1 MKTMRVFILVG
12 FALLLASCK
21 QGQKPEPFPE
31 ELTKLERL
39 YRIRPDSVM
48 KHYDLSNDSL
58 VEFPDLSR
66 YVIASLDL
74 SHNWLDTIIP
84 ERLPLGIE
92 WLNLSHNRLKG
103 RLWIEDGSIPTLR
116 ELDLSHNS
124 LKNVSIGEDLYRIIV
139 PYNHLKAITFS
150 HKYIRFLDI
159 SYNSEL
165 SEWMDFDPSEIDTI
179 VRDGVADGKPLRFK
193 IPGIITCTAEDIFG
207 PGVRMVDADS
217 LREETTKED

>member
-58 VEFPDLSR
+58 TEFPDLSR

-74 SHNWLDTIIP
+74 SHNLLDTIIP

-92 WLNLSHNRLKG
+92 RLDMSHNRLEG
-103 RLWIEDGSIPTLR
+103 SLWIRWKSMPTLE
-116 ELDLSHNS
+116 ELNLSFNS
-124 LKNVSIGEDLYRIIV
+124 LENISVDEELCRLIV
-139 PYNHLKAITFS
+139 PYNRLKKIEFDQS
-150 HKYIRFLDI
+150 RMRFLDI
-159 SYNSEL
+159 SFNLEL
-165 SEWMDFDPSEIDTI
+165 SEKVKFNPARIDTV
-179 VRDGVADGKPLRFK
+179 VRKGVANGKPLKFMMFSEPK
-193 IPGIITCTAEDIFG
+193 IISCTFEDIFG
-207 PGVRMVDADS
+207 FLRIAKDS
-217 LREETTKED
+217 IPPKQPEE

>member
-1 MKTMRVFILVG
+1 MLTDVGIIRIFVGLRMRVKMKTMKIIIFIGL
-12 FALLLASCK
+12 ALLLASCK
-21 QGQKPEPFPE
+21 QEQKPEPVPE

-48 KHYDLSNDSL
+48 KHYDL
-58 VEFPDLSR
+58 DLS
-66 YVIASLDL
+66 YNL
-74 SHNWLDTIIP
+74 LDTIIP

-92 WLNLSHNRLKG
+92 RLNLSHNRLKG
-103 RLWIEDGSIPTLR
+103 RLWIEDGSMPTLR

-165 SEWMDFDPSEIDTI
+165 SDRVDFDPSEIDTI

-207 PGVRMVDADS
+207 SGVRMVDADS
-217 LREETTKED
+217 LKKETTKED